1 MKFIYAYVLNGKV
14 WYEVTDTAGTLLLKT
29 TDMQKAYK
37 MMEVV
42 L

>member
-14 WYEVTDTAGTLLLKT
+14 WYEVTDCDNMLLLKT
-29 TDMQKAYK
+29 TDQQKAYR